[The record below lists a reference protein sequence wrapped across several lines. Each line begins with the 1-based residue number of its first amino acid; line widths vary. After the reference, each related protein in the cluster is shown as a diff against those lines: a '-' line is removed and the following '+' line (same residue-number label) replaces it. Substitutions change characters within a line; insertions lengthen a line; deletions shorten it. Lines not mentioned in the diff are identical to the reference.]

1 MSANRQ
7 GGPVGRIVDK
17 IKRTMTNEGDDTRDP
32 LQYGY
37 QRVNTGEGSLST
49 STTGTSLDTIVLDT
63 NAEDLN
69 STPRVGAQ
77 RTFSPILETDDT
89 NPFLDPPVQKSSTTA
104 ESKAKSK
111 SSLKGS
117 RVSFDQEDRFD
128 ESDEGFRKQ
137 REHFQKNK
145 SHSTSEH
152 KNQLIK
158 ELRHLLATDN
168 RRQFQGKKHVSLDV
182 QSSKVLEELLKA
194 SSSEDD
200 FEHQR
205 KQFQERKHKSLDARH
220 ISFKFEKE
228 PSPSSSEEDFEPST
242 SLLKIDADITKP
254 VVIDLKDL
262 DSSED
267 EDYISSRKHFQQS
280 KSMSTDS
287 RRSIRFFEMEMGT
300 KEENIRTAVPFVRQ
314 ITEDGKPK
322 LEVYRPTTNPI
333 YIWTQVLAALSV
345 SLGSMVV
352 GFSSAYTSPALVS
365 MKNRNITS
373 FEVTDQSG
381 SWVGGIMP
389 LAGLVGGILGGPL
402 IEYLGRKNTILATA
416 TPFIISWL
424 LIACATHVAMVLVGR
439 ALSGFSVGV
448 ASLSLPVYLGE
459 TVQPE
464 VRGTLGLLP
473 TAFGNI
479 GILLCFVAGNYMDW
493 SGLAFLG
500 AALPVPFLILMF
512 LIPETPRWYVSRG
525 RDDRA
530 RKALQWLRGKKADV
544 DPELKGIIKS
554 HQDAERHASKS
565 AIFDLMKK
573 ANLKPLLI
581 SLGLMFFQQLSGIN
595 AVIFYTVQIFQD
607 AGSTIDENL
616 CTIIVGVV
624 NFIATFIATMLIDRL
639 GRKMLLYISD
649 IAMVITLM
657 TLGGFFYAKNSGQDV
672 SQVGWLPLAAFVIY
686 VLGFSLGFGP
696 IPWLMMGEIL
706 PGKIRGSA
714 ASVATAFNWSCTFIV
729 TKTFSDIIQAIGTH
743 GTFWLFGSICV
754 VGFVFVIIYVPETQ
768 GKSLEDIERK
778 MMGRVRRMS
787 SVANIKPLSFNM

>member
-1 MSANRQ
+1 
-7 GGPVGRIVDK
+7 
-17 IKRTMTNEGDDTRDP
+17 
-32 LQYGY
+32 
-37 QRVNTGEGSLST
+37 
-49 STTGTSLDTIVLDT
+49 
-63 NAEDLN
+63 
-69 STPRVGAQ
+69 
-77 RTFSPILETDDT
+77 
-89 NPFLDPPVQKSSTTA
+89 
-104 ESKAKSK
+104 
-111 SSLKGS
+111 
-117 RVSFDQEDRFD
+117 
-128 ESDEGFRKQ
+128 
-137 REHFQKNK
+137 
-145 SHSTSEH
+145 
-152 KNQLIK
+152 
-158 ELRHLLATDN
+158 
-168 RRQFQGKKHVSLDV
+168 
-182 QSSKVLEELLKA
+182 
-194 SSSEDD
+194 
-200 FEHQR
+200 
-205 KQFQERKHKSLDARH
+205 
-220 ISFKFEKE
+220 
-228 PSPSSSEEDFEPST
+228 
-242 SLLKIDADITKP
+242 
-254 VVIDLKDL
+254 
-262 DSSED
+262 
-267 EDYISSRKHFQQS
+267 
-280 KSMSTDS
+280 
-287 RRSIRFFEMEMGT
+287 
-300 KEENIRTAVPFVRQ
+300 
-314 ITEDGKPK
+314 
-322 LEVYRPTTNPI
+322 
-333 YIWTQVLAALSV
+333 
-345 SLGSMVV
+345 
-352 GFSSAYTSPALVS
+352 
-365 MKNRNITS
+365 
-373 FEVTDQSG
+373 
-381 SWVGGIMP
+381 
-389 LAGLVGGILGGPL
+389 
-402 IEYLGRKNTILATA
+402 
-416 TPFIISWL
+416 
-424 LIACATHVAMVLVGR
+424 MVLVGR

-479 GILLCFVAGNYMDW
+479 GILMCFVAGNYMDW

-500 AALPVPFLILMF
+500 AALPVPFLLLMF

-554 HQDAERHASKS
+554 HQDAERHASQS
-565 AIFDLMKK
+565 ALLDLMKK

-649 IAMVITLM
+649 VAMIITLM
-657 TLGGFFYAKNSGQDV
+657 TLGTFFYMKNNGHDV

-714 ASVATAFNWSCTFIV
+714 ASVATAFNWTCTFVV
-729 TKTFSDIIQAIGTH
+729 TKTFADIIGAIGTH
-743 GTFWLFGSICV
+743 GTFWMFGSICIV
-754 VGFVFVIIYVPETQ
+754 GLGFVIAYVPETQ